1 MMSLKYSFLFL
12 LPILFSTGNGET
24 IQSVMVRTADCW
36 NCGMIEDVGQLDIKI
51 CGDISCCFIQHLDN
65 SETNFRPGDEDVF
78 TGAGG
83 LLECFNYEVNPRVC
97 RRVKSIWLFWFFMC
111 RSEMQI

>member
-1 MMSLKYSFLFL
+1 MMSLNYSFLVL

-83 LLECFNYEVNPRVC
+83 LLECFNYEVF
-97 RRVKSIWLFWFFMC
+97 SLTYLILFRKGGRGSF
-111 RSEMQI
+111 